1 MNIALVSPM
10 RTLLTS
16 PQNAELRIPVE
27 GLNFQIMTVTIT
39 IPDVLALVLSRV
51 QPTLQRAIL
60 EGFAVEGYRQGTFS
74 AAEVRVLLGHDSRW
88 ETEDFLSAH
97 HAWPGTTAEQVA
109 EDGRKLHAL
118 LSR

>member
-1 MNIALVSPM
+1 MPTPRTAL
-10 RTLLTS
+10 R
-16 PQNAELRIPVE
+16 NAELRISSE
-27 GLNFQIMTVTIT
+27 GLIFQIMIVTLT
-39 IPDVLALVLSRV
+39 IPDVLAPVLSRV
-51 QPTLQRAIL
+51 QPSLQRAIL
-60 EGFAVEGYRQGTFS
+60 EGFAVEGYRQGTLS

-97 HAWPGTTAEQVA
+97 QAWPGTTAEQVA